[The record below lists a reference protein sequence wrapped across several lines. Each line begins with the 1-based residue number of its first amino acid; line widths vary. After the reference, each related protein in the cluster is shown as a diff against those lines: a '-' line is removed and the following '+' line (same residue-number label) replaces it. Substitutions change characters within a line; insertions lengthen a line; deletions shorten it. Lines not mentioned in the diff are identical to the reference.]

1 MVRRGGFSSRDYE
14 EVWDDRIR
22 KMVDVEDLIKEVQ
35 EGRTI
40 DAESYL
46 NRVLDGPQRESLF
59 GKVLPKVLE
68 WNELQTALG
77 LLKEGR
83 VGVVEGARFET
94 PLASSVAQIR
104 LSQLRREKAVAEGV
118 DGRVTQRYVNLEL
131 TARMRAAQT
140 LDDLND
146 VRADIEKN
154 REVLGNRADSL
165 LVVAEAKEEI
175 LKEKKG
181 EELRWGERKKARRI
195 ALFRREYL
203 RDW

>member
-1 MVRRGGFSSRDYE
+1 VGTVVRRGGFSSKDYE
-14 EVWDDRIR
+14 EVWDERIR

-165 LVVAEAKEEI
+165 LVVADAKEEI

-181 EELRWGERKKARRI
+181 EEL
-195 ALFRREYL
+195 
-203 RDW
+203 